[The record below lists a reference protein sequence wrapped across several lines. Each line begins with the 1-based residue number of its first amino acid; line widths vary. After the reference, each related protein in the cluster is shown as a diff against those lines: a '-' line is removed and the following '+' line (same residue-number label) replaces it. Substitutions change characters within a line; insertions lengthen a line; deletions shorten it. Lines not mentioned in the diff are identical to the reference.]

1 MIQCLAPHMHHVSG
15 VIDLTFMGRVGC
27 STTRGLW
34 LVTCMQLALAGG
46 TPAEWFL
53 LEGRGKKHCFC
64 LRGGVREPAKHSSTK
79 LSGNR
84 EVLFVGGLGWVSGRP
99 NQRLVC
105 PNQRMRVPCEE
116 SKERR
121 ATAKEYGKP
130 SLQWMAE
137 HHL

>member
-1 MIQCLAPHMHHVSG
+1 MQHARRRFSTVEQHDRRRFSRRRNMPGGVSG
-15 VIDLTFMGRVGC
+15 VIDLTFMRRVGC

-84 EVLFVGGLGWVSGRP
+84 EVLFVGGLGWVI
-99 NQRLVC
+99 QRKTSC
-105 PNQRMRVPCEE
+105 
-116 SKERR
+116 
-121 ATAKEYGKP
+121 G
-130 SLQWMAE
+130 
-137 HHL
+137 